1 MMIDAASPAVRR
13 GAVLADLLPGALARD
28 VALVGGF
35 ALAIGLS
42 ARLALPL
49 PGTPVPVT
57 AQTLVVLLGA
67 AVLGARRAG
76 LGAAAY
82 LILGLAGTPW
92 FAATGGATLG
102 YIVGFVVAAA
112 IVGRLAAA
120 IGTWSV
126 LKTAAL
132 MVLGNGVIYAF
143 GVSFLALHLGLGP
156 FEALMLGAVPFLL
169 GDAVKVAVAAALL
182 PASWRMVGQRG

>member
-1 MMIDAASPAVRR
+1 MIDSASLPVRR

-82 LILGLAGTPW
+82 LALGLAGTPW
-92 FAATGGATLG
+92 FTATGGATLG
-102 YIVGFVVAAA
+102 YIVGFVAAA
-112 IVGRLAAA
+112 AVVGRLAATT
-120 IGTWSV
+120 GTRSV
-126 LKTAAL
+126 LGTAGL

-143 GVSFLALHLGLGP
+143 GVSFLALYLGVGAG
-156 FEALMLGAVPFLL
+156 EALALGAVPFLV
-169 GDAVKVAVAAALL
+169 GDAVKVAIAAALL
-182 PASWRMVGQRG
+182 PASWRMVGHRG

>member
-1 MMIDAASPAVRR
+1 MIDAASLPVRR

-35 ALAIGLS
+35 ALAISLS

-57 AQTLVVLLGA
+57 AQTFVVLLGA

-76 LGAAAY
+76 LGATAY
-82 LILGLAGTPW
+82 LALGLAGTPW
-92 FAATGGATLG
+92 FTATGGATLG
-102 YIVGFVVAAA
+102 YIVGFVVAAVV
-112 IVGRLAAA
+112 VGRLAAA
-120 IGTWSV
+120 TGTRSI
-126 LKTAAL
+126 LGTAAL

-143 GVSFLALHLGLGP
+143 GVSFLALYLGLGAG
-156 FEALMLGAVPFLL
+156 EALTLGAVPFLL

-182 PASWRMVGQRG
+182 PASWRMVGHRG

>member
-1 MMIDAASPAVRR
+1 MSSSASPSVRR
-13 GAVLADLLPGALARD
+13 GVVLADLLPGALARD
-28 VALVGGF
+28 VALAGGF

-42 ARLALPL
+42 ARLALPI

-82 LILGLAGTPW
+82 LALGLAGTPW
-92 FAATGGATLG
+92 FTATGGATLG

-112 IVGRLAAA
+112 VVGRLAAST
-120 IGTWSV
+120 GTRSV
-126 LKTAAL
+126 LGTAAL

-143 GVSFLALHLGLGP
+143 GVSFLALYLGVGAG
-156 FEALMLGAVPFLL
+156 EALALGAVPFLV
-169 GDAVKVAVAAALL
+169 GDAVKVAIAAALL
-182 PASWRMVGQRG
+182 PASWRMVGHRG